1 VNDEEI
7 DRLLEKIYD
16 LKVLY
21 VEDNQG
27 VRIQTIKMLS
37 NFFINIQSA
46 KNGTEGL
53 ALYNENKFD
62 IVITDVNM
70 PIMNGIEMSKAI
82 RLQDKNIPI
91 IAMSAHN
98 EKEILQDIEKQNIQA
113 YIFKPID
120 LDKFIEVLDDIF
132 IDRIT

>member
-1 VNDEEI
+1 MNDEEI